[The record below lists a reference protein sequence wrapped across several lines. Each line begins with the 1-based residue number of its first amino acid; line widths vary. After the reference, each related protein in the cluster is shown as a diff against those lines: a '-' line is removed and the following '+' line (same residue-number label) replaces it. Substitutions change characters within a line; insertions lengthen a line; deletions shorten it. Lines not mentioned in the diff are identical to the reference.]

1 MRPQREAET
10 KLLEER
16 ERERDSCYLCE
27 SVRLSSVR
35 QQCL

>member
-16 ERERDSCYLCE
+16 ERDSRYLCE